1 MCHGVLYK
9 QLTAWML
16 HGMLIDR
23 YNEFFV
29 QRIQRRGDSRTNS
42 IEEDELGLS
51 GISTKQIQQLLVSE
65 TYKLSEKALDF
76 KIVYWTG

>member
-16 HGMLIDR
+16 HGMLIDK

-29 QRIQRRGDSRTNS
+29 QKAQRSTEASTVTSED
-42 IEEDELGLS
+42 DELGLA
-51 GISTKQIQQLLVSE
+51 GISSQHVQHLMASVSHRD
-65 TYKLSEKALDF
+65 EKCN
-76 KIVYWTG
+76 K